1 MKKSILLFLLVTCG
15 CQNLYKNYYTQS
27 GSFDPENTIFF
38 TEKPKI
44 FYSHSPKEDLE
55 SYSRKG
61 YEIIG
66 TSTFN
71 SGDIGKP
78 DSKLIKVSKEV
89 GAEIVLWNQV
99 YTNTVN
105 GTASYNYYTP
115 TTQTSRYSG
124 NISNNYNPQ
133 SSYNYSGSMTSYG
146 QQQNT
151 AHIPYSIRRYD
162 YSAAFLGKVKNMR
175 FGFRARDL
183 SSEERVKNHLNSG
196 IYIAMIAEGTP
207 ASESD
212 LAEGDIVIKID
223 GKNIKNYEQFS
234 AIDVSKFGKIKI
246 EFLREGKKKI
256 TTLNFNKLQN

>member
-1 MKKSILLFLLVTCG
+1 MKKSILLFVLLVFG
-15 CQNLYKNYYTQS
+15 CQNLYRNYYTQS
-27 GSFDPENTIFF
+27 RSFDPENTIFF

-44 FYSHSPKEDLE
+44 FYSNNPKEDLE
-55 SYSRKG
+55 SYHRKG
-61 YEIIG
+61 YVIIG

-71 SGDIGKP
+71 GGDIGKP

-124 NISNNYNPQ
+124 NISNDYTPQ
-133 SSYNYSGSMTSYG
+133 SSYNYSGSMTTYG

-162 YSAAFLGKVKNMR
+162 YSAAFLGKVKNTR
-175 FGFRARDL
+175 FGFRARNL
-183 SSEERVKNHLNSG
+183 SSEERAQNHLNSG
-196 IYIAMIAEGTP
+196 VYIVMITEDTP
-207 ASESD
+207 ASNSD

-223 GKNIKNYEQFS
+223 KKNIKNFEQFS
-234 AIDVSKFGKIKI
+234 AIDVSKFVEIKI

-256 TTLNFNKLQN
+256 TTLNFNRK